1 MYRVSISLV
10 RTDFKCLVLSRASL
24 FQVFRWWR
32 AAEKLVGRGP
42 ILPSLF
48 SLEFLFALTAYDLS
62 CSPLSKRLEQAS
74 LVSDGPPGEVLR
86 GLSLSQ
92 WNNR

>member
-10 RTDFKCLVLSRASL
+10 RTDFKCLVFSRASL
-24 FQVFRWWR
+24 FQAFRWR
-32 AAEKLVGRGP
+32 AGEKLVGRGP

-48 SLEFLFALTAYDLS
+48 PLEFLFALTAYDLT

>member
-24 FQVFRWWR
+24 FQAFRWWG
-32 AAEKLVGRGP
+32 ADEKLVGRGP

-48 SLEFLFALTAYDLS
+48 SLEFLFALTAYDYLNAWN
-62 CSPLSKRLEQAS
+62 RL
-74 LVSDGPPGEVLR
+74 VL
-86 GLSLSQ
+86 
-92 WNNR
+92 